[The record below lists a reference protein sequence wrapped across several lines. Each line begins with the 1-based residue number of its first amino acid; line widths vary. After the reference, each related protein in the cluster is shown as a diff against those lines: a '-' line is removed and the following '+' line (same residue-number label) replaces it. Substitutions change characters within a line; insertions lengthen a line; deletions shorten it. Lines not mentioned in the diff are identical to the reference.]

1 MQKLRIC
8 KLHRNAWID
17 IWSSKWFTSNSTCRE
32 IYERNK
38 LVRLQLSSSCLFELK
53 TGNRKTDK
61 SRRHFFA
68 EKENVGS
75 GMENRDEREGKF
87 LAREGDWELNRKR
100 IKIFNP
106 NRKNFFF
113 LKKGQN
119 FKTRKKYFVGKGN
132 RKPRQYKRD
141 SLKRRKIFGRRR
153 RKGECILTREKLL
166 LKW

>member
-113 LKKGQN
+113 
-119 FKTRKKYFVGKGN
+119 VGKGN

>member
-1 MQKLRIC
+1 MKPFFRQEIDQKKMQKLRIC

-61 SRRHFFA
+61 SHRHFFA

-106 NRKNFFF
+106 NRKNFFSW
-113 LKKGQN
+113 KKG
-119 FKTRKKYFVGKGN
+119 KTLRQEKNILSEKEIENQDNIKG
-132 RKPRQYKRD
+132 
-141 SLKRRKIFGRRR
+141 IV
-153 RKGECILTREKLL
+153 
-166 LKW
+166 